1 MSRSVHTL
9 SIPSSTSHLAEV
21 RSFVEAYAREAE
33 FTDDAIESFKIAV
46 DEACT
51 NIIKHAYQGD
61 SSHKIDLAVIIE
73 DERFTVRIRDK
84 GRAFQLQGYSR
95 PDIFH
100 LAKGRRAGGL
110 GVHIM
115 RQLMDV
121 VEYHTRGN
129 VNEVTLVKI
138 RNGTSSSVRGG
149 GESTS
154 HDDG

>member
-1 MSRSVHTL
+1 
-9 SIPSSTSHLAEV
+9 
-21 RSFVEAYAREAE
+21 VEAYAREAE

>member
-1 MSRSVHTL
+1 VPRSVHTL

-21 RSFVEAYAREAE
+21 RSFVEAYARGAE
-33 FTDDAIESFKIAV
+33 LPDEMIESFKIAV

-61 SSHKIDLAVIIE
+61 ESYKIDLAVIID
-73 DERFTVRIRDK
+73 DERFTVRIRDEGK
-84 GRAFQLQGYSR
+84 AFKLQGYTR

-115 RQLMDV
+115 RQLMDY
-121 VEYHTRGN
+121 VEYHTSGN
-129 VNEVTLVKI
+129 VNEVTLVKL
-138 RNGTSSSVRGG
+138 RNGTSTTR
-149 GESTS
+149 
-154 HDDG
+154 DGDSIKEQR